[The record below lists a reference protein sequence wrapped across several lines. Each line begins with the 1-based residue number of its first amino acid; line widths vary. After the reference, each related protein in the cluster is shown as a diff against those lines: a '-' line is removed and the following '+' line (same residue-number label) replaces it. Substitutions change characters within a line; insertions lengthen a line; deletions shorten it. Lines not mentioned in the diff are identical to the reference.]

1 MATTSSI
8 SKAPR
13 PASRAKAHPE
23 ADDAVYSRVLAAI
36 LQGSLKAGTKLSE
49 PKLAEIFGVSRERVR
64 KALHRLAAE
73 RRLEITPN
81 RGARVPKPTLEDVK
95 TVYTA
100 HRVVEAGV
108 LTQLLSNL
116 PTGLLDKLDA
126 HLREEQLAAERR
138 DRAASVRL
146 SGAFHLHLVDALGN
160 DELSRITRDLI
171 SRSSVMVTLYE
182 AATDSPCAVDEHG
195 AIVAALRARD
205 LTQALTLSRE
215 HFEHVEHRLHLDSS
229 EPPEADLASIFG
241 GAP

>member
-1 MATTSSI
+1 MAIPST
-8 SKAPR
+8 KAPR
-13 PASRAKAHPE
+13 PGRAKANPD
-23 ADDAVYSRVLAAI
+23 ADDAIYSRVLAAI
-36 LQGSLKAGTKLSE
+36 LQGALKAGTKLSE
-49 PKLAEIFGVSRERVR
+49 PRLAEIFGVSRERVR

-81 RGARVPKPTLEDVK
+81 RGARVPKPTIEDVK

-108 LTQLLSNL
+108 LTQLLSDL
-116 PTGLLDKLDA
+116 PDGLLDKLDT

-160 DELSRITRDLI
+160 EELSRITRDLI

-205 LTQALTLSRE
+205 LSRALTLSRE
-215 HFEHVEHRLHLDSS
+215 HFEHVEHRLHLDGG
-229 EPPEADLASIFG
+229 EPPDADLESIFG
-241 GAP
+241 V